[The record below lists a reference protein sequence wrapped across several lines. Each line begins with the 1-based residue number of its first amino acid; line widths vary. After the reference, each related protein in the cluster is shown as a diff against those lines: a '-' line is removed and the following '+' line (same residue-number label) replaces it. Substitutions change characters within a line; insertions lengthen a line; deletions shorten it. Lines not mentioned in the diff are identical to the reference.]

1 MEKATLV
8 IRYDLELYVFRNHEV
23 IQYLPSPNFVA
34 TFSNVIRF
42 DPGDILTVKYFY
54 DSGMSTPLVAKM
66 FFKTVPLKSK
76 SIDLPSGSTQVS
88 FEIIGPF
95 MWSCRRDGAEQRS
108 VPVSLL
114 GVNID
119 DGPFAFEVREYIKD
133 STKGTHSILVVWT
146 TQIAKLADNGNAIE
160 IDDNDCDLT
169 TYDLVVDESNNVSIR
184 QNHYNPN
191 DVIQNDSK
199 YKIHKKAPI
208 RGGFASVV
216 DIEKFL
222 SETKEK
228 WTYDYFKRNCQHF
241 AQLFFREF
249 ADENAATRIRDVSGF
264 QVAGEAVALL
274 VAQTTVFQAYDP
286 LDWIKLVSRVN
297 ERYQKSQEIQG
308 SAAVDLLPN
317 DTLLKVAS
325 KIPRS
330 AREKYQNLS
339 RC

>member
-42 DPGDILTVKYFY
+42 DPGDTITVKYMMCFE
-54 DSGMSTPLVAKM
+54 
-66 FFKTVPLKSK
+66 TVPLKSK

-133 STKGTHSILVVWT
+133 STKGTHSILVVWMT
-146 TQIAKLADNGNAIE
+146 DIANLTDNGNAIE
-160 IDDNDCDLT
+160 IDGNYCDLT

-222 SETKEK
+222 SETKEE
-228 WTYDYFKRNCQHF
+228 W
-241 AQLFFREF
+241 
-249 ADENAATRIRDVSGF
+249 
-264 QVAGEAVALL
+264 
-274 VAQTTVFQAYDP
+274 
-286 LDWIKLVSRVN
+286 
-297 ERYQKSQEIQG
+297 
-308 SAAVDLLPN
+308 
-317 DTLLKVAS
+317 
-325 KIPRS
+325 
-330 AREKYQNLS
+330 
-339 RC
+339 